1 MVRQVRAVR
10 TRRALVRA
18 AAEVFAE
25 DGYALAS
32 LPVISRRAGVSTGAL
47 HFHFPSKDLLA
58 REVEAAATVSVQRL
72 VVREGA
78 GGGGLQLLVD
88 VSRDL
93 VAALAVDPV
102 LRAGFELGGDP
113 SRKSAEGPGRWW
125 CEWVH
130 ALLREAQ
137 GAGEL
142 ARGCPRRRRRWRWWP
157 RSPGS
162 AGLPPV
168 TVCVPRPVCWSSSG
182 RCCCPVSR
190 RPRAGGRSCP
200 VPGPP
205 GPTALPGKRTAWSG
219 NGEVKPLAGRP
230 RQPESRPAGRLMCRK
245 SDSLEGV
252 SSTGGEKTRRPV

>member
-25 DGYALAS
+25 DGYARAS

-47 HFHFPSKDLLA
+47 HFHFASKDLLA
-58 REVEAAATVSVQRL
+58 CEVEAAATVSVQRL

-142 ARGCPRRRRRWRWWP
+142 ARGV
-157 RSPGS
+157 SPEAAAVAVVAS
-162 AGLPPV
+162 VAGFGRLASRHRV
-168 TVCVPRPVCWSSSG
+168 RSSSHLLEQFW
-182 RCCCPVSR
+182 
-190 RPRAGGRSCP
+190 ALL
-200 VPGPP
+200 
-205 GPTALPGKRTAWSG
+205 LPG
-219 NGEVKPLAGRP
+219 LAAP
-230 RQPESRPAGRLMCRK
+230 SR
-245 SDSLEGV
+245 
-252 SSTGGEKTRRPV
+252 RRPVLPGPRAAGTDRTPR

>member
-137 GAGEL
+137 GAGSW
-142 ARGCPRRRRRWRWWP
+142 RG
-157 RSPGS
+157 G
-162 AGLPPV
+162 
-168 TVCVPRPVCWSSSG
+168 
-182 RCCCPVSR
+182 
-190 RPRAGGRSCP
+190 
-200 VPGPP
+200 VPGGGGGGGGGLGRRVRPARLP
-205 GPTALPGKRTAWSG
+205 SPCAFLVPLLEQFWALLLPG
-219 NGEVKPLAGRP
+219 LAAP
-230 RQPESRPAGRLMCRK
+230 SR
-245 SDSLEGV
+245 
-252 SSTGGEKTRRPV
+252 RRPVLPGPRAAGTDRTPR

>member
-58 REVEAAATVSVQRL
+58 REVEAAATAAVQRL
-72 VVREGA
+72 VVREGAGGVA

-88 VSRDL
+88 VSGDL
-93 VAALAVDPV
+93 VAAWAVDPV

-113 SRKSAEGPGRWW
+113 SRKSVQGPGRWW
-125 CEWVH
+125 SEWVY
-130 ALLREAQ
+130 ALLCEAQ

-142 ARGCPRRRRRWRWWP
+142 ARGVSPEAAAVAVVASVAGFGRLACGHRVRSSPRLVEEFWALLL
-157 RSPGS
+157 PGLV
-162 AGLPPV
+162 AP
-168 TVCVPRPVCWSSSG
+168 
-182 RCCCPVSR
+182 SR
-190 RPRAGGRSCP
+190 RLPVLPGPRAAG
-200 VPGPP
+200 
-205 GPTALPGKRTAWSG
+205 TDRT
-219 NGEVKPLAGRP
+219 P
-230 RQPESRPAGRLMCRK
+230 R
-245 SDSLEGV
+245 
-252 SSTGGEKTRRPV
+252 

>member
-58 REVEAAATVSVQRL
+58 CEVEAAATVSVQRL

-113 SRKSAEGPGRWW
+113 SRKSAQGPGRWW
-125 CEWVH
+125 SEWVH

-142 ARGCPRRRRRWRWWP
+142 ARGVSPEAAAVAVVASVAGFGRLASRHRV
-157 RSPGS
+157 RSSPHLVEQFWALLLPGLAAPSGRLPVLPGS
-162 AGLPPV
+162 RAAG
-168 TVCVPRPVCWSSSG
+168 TDRTPR
-182 RCCCPVSR
+182 
-190 RPRAGGRSCP
+190 
-200 VPGPP
+200 
-205 GPTALPGKRTAWSG
+205 
-219 NGEVKPLAGRP
+219 
-230 RQPESRPAGRLMCRK
+230 
-245 SDSLEGV
+245 
-252 SSTGGEKTRRPV
+252 

>member
-72 VVREGA
+72 AVREGA
-78 GGGGLQLLVD
+78 GGGGGLQLLVD
-88 VSRDL
+88 VSGDL

-125 CEWVH
+125 SEWVYG
-130 ALLREAQ
+130 LLREAQ

-142 ARGCPRRRRRWRWWP
+142 ARGVSPEAAAVAVVASVAGFGRLASRQRVRSSPHLVEQFWALLLPGLAAPSRRLP
-157 RSPGS
+157 VLPGS
-162 AGLPPV
+162 RAAG
-168 TVCVPRPVCWSSSG
+168 TDRT
-182 RCCCPVSR
+182 
-190 RPRAGGRSCP
+190 
-200 VPGPP
+200 PG
-205 GPTALPGKRTAWSG
+205 
-219 NGEVKPLAGRP
+219 
-230 RQPESRPAGRLMCRK
+230 
-245 SDSLEGV
+245 
-252 SSTGGEKTRRPV
+252 

>member
-10 TRRALVRA
+10 TRRALVWA

-58 REVEAAATVSVQRL
+58 REVEAVATVSVQRL

-78 GGGGLQLLVD
+78 GAGAGGGGGLQLLVD
-88 VSRDL
+88 VSGDL

-125 CEWVH
+125 SEWVH

-142 ARGCPRRRRRWRWWP
+142 ARGV
-157 RSPGS
+157 SPEAAAVAVVAS
-162 AGLPPV
+162 VAGFGRLASRHRV
-168 TVCVPRPVCWSSSG
+168 RSSSHLVEQFWALLLPG
-182 RCCCPVSR
+182 LAAPSR
-190 RPRAGGRSCP
+190 RLPVLPGPRAAG
-200 VPGPP
+200 
-205 GPTALPGKRTAWSG
+205 ADRT
-219 NGEVKPLAGRP
+219 P
-230 RQPESRPAGRLMCRK
+230 R
-245 SDSLEGV
+245 
-252 SSTGGEKTRRPV
+252 

>member
-78 GGGGLQLLVD
+78 GLQLLVD

-142 ARGCPRRRRRWRWWP
+142 ARGV
-157 RSPGS
+157 SPEAAAVAVVAS
-162 AGLPPV
+162 VAGFGRLASRHRV
-168 TVCVPRPVCWSSSG
+168 RSSS
-182 RCCCPVSR
+182 PLLEQFW
-190 RPRAGGRSCP
+190 ALL
-200 VPGPP
+200 
-205 GPTALPGKRTAWSG
+205 LPG
-219 NGEVKPLAGRP
+219 LAAP
-230 RQPESRPAGRLMCRK
+230 SR
-245 SDSLEGV
+245 
-252 SSTGGEKTRRPV
+252 RRPVLPGPRAAGTDRTPR

>member
-10 TRRALVRA
+10 TRGALVRA

-78 GGGGLQLLVD
+78 GLQLLVD

-113 SRKSAEGPGRWW
+113 SRKSAEGPGRWG

-142 ARGCPRRRRRWRWWP
+142 ARGV
-157 RSPGS
+157 SPEAAAVAVVAS
-162 AGLPPV
+162 VAGFGRLASRHRV
-168 TVCVPRPVCWSSSG
+168 RSSS
-182 RCCCPVSR
+182 PLLEQFW
-190 RPRAGGRSCP
+190 ALL
-200 VPGPP
+200 
-205 GPTALPGKRTAWSG
+205 LPG
-219 NGEVKPLAGRP
+219 LAAP
-230 RQPESRPAGRLMCRK
+230 SR
-245 SDSLEGV
+245 
-252 SSTGGEKTRRPV
+252 RRPVLPGPRAAGTDRTPR

>member
-1 MVRQVRAVR
+1 MVVVVGGEVGGVVRQVRAVR

-58 REVEAAATVSVQRL
+58 REVEAVATVSVQRL

-88 VSRDL
+88 VSGDL

-125 CEWVH
+125 GEWVY

-142 ARGCPRRRRRWRWWP
+142 ARGV
-157 RSPGS
+157 SPEAAAVAVVAS
-162 AGLPPV
+162 VAGLGRLASRHRV
-168 TVCVPRPVCWSSSG
+168 RSSSHL
-182 RCCCPVSR
+182 VEQFW
-190 RPRAGGRSCP
+190 ALL
-200 VPGPP
+200 
-205 GPTALPGKRTAWSG
+205 LPG
-219 NGEVKPLAGRP
+219 LAAP
-230 RQPESRPAGRLMCRK
+230 SR
-245 SDSLEGV
+245 
-252 SSTGGEKTRRPV
+252 RRPVLPGPRSAGTGRTP

>member
-58 REVEAAATVSVQRL
+58 REVEAAATAAVQRL
-72 VVREGA
+72 VVVREGAA
-78 GGGGLQLLVD
+78 GGGGVQLLVD
-88 VSRDL
+88 VSGDL

-125 CEWVH
+125 SEWVH
-130 ALLREAQ
+130 ALLCEAQ

-142 ARGCPRRRRRWRWWP
+142 ARGV
-157 RSPGS
+157 SPEAAAVAVVAS
-162 AGLPPV
+162 VAGFGRLA
-168 TVCVPRPVCWSSSG
+168 SG
-182 RCCCPVSR
+182 RRVRSSPRLVEEFWALLLPGLVAPSR
-190 RPRAGGRSCP
+190 RLPVLPGPRAAG
-200 VPGPP
+200 
-205 GPTALPGKRTAWSG
+205 TDRT
-219 NGEVKPLAGRP
+219 P
-230 RQPESRPAGRLMCRK
+230 R
-245 SDSLEGV
+245 
-252 SSTGGEKTRRPV
+252 